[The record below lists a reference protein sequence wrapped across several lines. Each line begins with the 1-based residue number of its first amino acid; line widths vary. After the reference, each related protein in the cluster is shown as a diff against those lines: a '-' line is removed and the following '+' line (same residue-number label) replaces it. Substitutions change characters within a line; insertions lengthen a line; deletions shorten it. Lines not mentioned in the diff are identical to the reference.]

1 MEKSAAPRAPEPID
15 AATLIADPY
24 AALARLREAGPV
36 HRVRHP
42 DGRTAWLVT
51 RYDDVRQALA
61 DPRLALDRRHALP
74 GNYQGFSLPPAL
86 DANLLNMDPPDHTR
100 VRRMVVKAFTTGRV
114 EAMREP
120 VRRLADELLDGIA
133 ADGGGDLIARYAAPL
148 PITVISDLLGVPRR
162 DRPDFRA
169 WTDAMIT
176 PDPQRP
182 EETREAVGRMLR
194 FYTGLIAT
202 KRADPGDDLLSALI
216 AVRDD
221 PSAAAADP
229 AGPGPSGSS
238 GPDGRPGPADPGP
251 GPDGRPGPAGPPP
264 AGGDRLTEDELTSL
278 AFLILFAGYEN
289 TVHLIGN
296 AVLALLDRP
305 DLLRRLRDEPERVA
319 AAVDEFARHD
329 GPAPLAIRR
338 FPREDVAI
346 GGVTVPAGE
355 TVLLSLAS
363 ANRDPRRFPEADRLD
378 PFRGHSGHLALGHG
392 IHYCLGAPL
401 ARMETEIALTAL
413 LERLPGLALAVP
425 RDELRWRPSIRARGL
440 ISLPVIC

>member
-1 MEKSAAPRAPEPID
+1 MAPAPPDLPAPTADRAPRTP
-15 AATLIADPY
+15 
-24 AALARLREAGPV
+24 AR
-36 HRVRHP
+36 
-42 DGRTAWLVT
+42 
-51 RYDDVRQALA
+51 
-61 DPRLALDRRHALP
+61 
-74 GNYQGFSLPPAL
+74 
-86 DANLLNMDPPDHTR
+86 
-100 VRRMVVKAFTTGRV
+100 
-114 EAMREP
+114 
-120 VRRLADELLDGIA
+120 
-133 ADGGGDLIARYAAPL
+133 
-148 PITVISDLLGVPRR
+148 PRR
-162 DRPDFRA
+162 P
-169 WTDAMIT
+169 
-176 PDPQRP
+176 
-182 EETREAVGRMLR
+182 
-194 FYTGLIAT
+194 TG
-202 KRADPGDDLLSALI
+202 P
-216 AVRDD
+216 
-221 PSAAAADP
+221 P
-229 AGPGPSGSS
+229 PGPL
-238 GPDGRPGPADPGP
+238 
-251 GPDGRPGPAGPPP
+251 P

-392 IHYCLGAPL
+392 FHYCLGAPL